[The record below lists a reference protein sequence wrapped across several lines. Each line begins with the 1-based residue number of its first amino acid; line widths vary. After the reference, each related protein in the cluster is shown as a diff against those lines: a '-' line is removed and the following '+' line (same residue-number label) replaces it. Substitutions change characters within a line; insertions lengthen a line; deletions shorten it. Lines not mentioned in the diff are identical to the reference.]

1 VREIELA
8 VLKKLGVL
16 IESLYNFQAT
26 QRKENNFLP
35 TKRQNGLSFKISGLF
50 KCSTKHCNS
59 RMHNGMKNWREH
71 EGILTAFP
79 CMSTK
84 VFSSAR
90 RKSGSWPFPRIKSKS
105 CKSVKIAD
113 QTSLP
118 MSKQSLF
125 SKINWIH
132 KKDYPQQTS
141 SGSQIIHQAIQ
152 LVTTETLRVISRN
165 LCQITKT
172 VGLTLRAKGGITVT
186 HYCIKAEHPKQ
197 STCNPCW
204 FSKFLCVTL
213 GQESEQI
220 LTLLIGK
227 ATGKN
232 ITRSTRT
239 TGAIDAP
246 TANPNLEQI
255 AWGAI

>member
-1 VREIELA
+1 MASLLKLVAYSSVQPSTAIPECTMAWRTEGSMRAFSPHSHAGPLKSLA
-8 VLKKLGVL
+8 QPDGKEGHDLFQESNPRAAKLWKML
-16 IESLYNFQAT
+16 ISPLCQ
-26 QRKENNFLP
+26 
-35 TKRQNGLSFKISGLF
+35 
-50 KCSTKHCNS
+50 
-59 RMHNGMKNWREH
+59 W
-71 EGILTAFP
+71 
-79 CMSTK
+79 
-84 VFSSAR
+84 V
-90 RKSGSWPFPRIKSKS
+90 
-105 CKSVKIAD
+105 
-113 QTSLP
+113 
-118 MSKQSLF
+118 SKQSLF

-132 KKDYPQQTS
+132 KKYYPQQTS

-165 LCQITKT
+165 LCQITKA
-172 VGLTLRAKGGITVT
+172 VGLKLQAKGGITVT
-186 HYCIKAEHPKQ
+186 HYCITAEQPKQ

-213 GQESEQI
+213 GQKSEQI

-239 TGAIDAP
+239 TGAIAAP

>member
-1 VREIELA
+1 MASLLKWVAYSSVQPSTAIPECTMAWRTEGSMRAFAPHSHACPLKSLA
-8 VLKKLGVL
+8 QPDGKEGRDPFQESNPRAAKVWKML
-16 IESLYNFQAT
+16 ISPLCQ
-26 QRKENNFLP
+26 
-35 TKRQNGLSFKISGLF
+35 
-50 KCSTKHCNS
+50 
-59 RMHNGMKNWREH
+59 W
-71 EGILTAFP
+71 
-79 CMSTK
+79 
-84 VFSSAR
+84 V
-90 RKSGSWPFPRIKSKS
+90 
-105 CKSVKIAD
+105 
-113 QTSLP
+113 
-118 MSKQSLF
+118 SKQSLF

-132 KKDYPQQTS
+132 KKYYPQQTS

-172 VGLTLRAKGGITVT
+172 VGLKLWAKGGINSHTLLHKSRTSKTV
-186 HYCIKAEHPKQ
+186 YMQPLLILQ
-197 STCNPCW
+197 IR
-204 FSKFLCVTL
+204 CVTL

-239 TGAIDAP
+239 TGAIAAP